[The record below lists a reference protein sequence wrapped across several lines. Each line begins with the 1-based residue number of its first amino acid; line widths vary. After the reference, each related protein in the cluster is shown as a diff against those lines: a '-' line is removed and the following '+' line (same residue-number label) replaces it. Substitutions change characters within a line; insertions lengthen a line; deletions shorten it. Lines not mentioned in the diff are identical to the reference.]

1 LAAAFIEVI
10 SAVLPPPE
18 EEVEDK
24 IQRACHAAWDVPGIG
39 VIFNPRSGR
48 NLRDPRAA
56 GRLARTLGDRGI
68 LRSAG
73 TIDELYRVAEDFR
86 KLDIDVLGIS
96 GGDGTNGT
104 TIAGF
109 IDVYQGNA
117 LPQIA
122 FLRGGTMNTVANAV
136 GVRRGRPEGLLDRL
150 CRAYVARAARPLA
163 DLERH
168 VMCIRGEGA
177 RTPGSSGADAASMP
191 APMLATRYG
200 FNFGTGVVCG
210 FLAEY
215 YAAGT
220 PPNPLVAA
228 KTLLRGAASAAVG
241 GEMIR
246 RMAAPFRG
254 SVEVDSGEVWP
265 VRDYLAIA
273 GGTVDQI
280 GLNFRP
286 FYRYAERANA
296 FHVLG
301 IYTSPLGFVAQL
313 PRIWRAAPMAA
324 GHTYEAVT
332 TKATIR
338 SPGRPIRYMVDGDL
352 LECDGPLHVS
362 TGPRVRIVV
371 GT

>member
-1 LAAAFIEVI
+1 M
-10 SAVLPPPE
+10 
-18 EEVEDK
+18 
-24 IQRACHAAWDVPGIG
+24 PGIG

-56 GRLARTLGDRGI
+56 RRLARTLGDHGVIRE
-68 LRSAG
+68 AG
-73 TIDELYRVAEDFR
+73 SIDELYRVAEDFR

-104 TIAGF
+104 TITGF

-122 FLRGGTMNTVANAV
+122 FLRGGTMNTVANSV
-136 GVRRGRPEGLLDRL
+136 GVRRGRPEGLLHRL

-163 DLERH
+163 DVERH
-168 VMCIRGEGA
+168 VMCVRGEGVRA
-177 RTPGSSGADAASMP
+177 PSRPAGAGDDEAPSMRAP
-191 APMLATRYG
+191 ALATKYG

-210 FLAEY
+210 FLSEY
-215 YAAGT
+215 YGYGQ
-220 PPNPLVAA
+220 PPNPVVAA
-228 KTLLRGAASAAVG
+228 KTLLRGAVSAAVG
-241 GEMIR
+241 GDMIK

-254 SVEVDSGEVWP
+254 SVETDDGTVWP
-265 VRDYLAIA
+265 ERDYLAIA

-286 FYRYAERANA
+286 FYRYAEKAST
-296 FHVLG
+296 FHILG
-301 IYTSPLGFVAQL
+301 IHTSPIGFVGQL
-313 PRIWRAAPMAA
+313 PRIWRAAPMSP

-332 TKATIR
+332 STAIIR
-338 SPGRPIRYMVDGDL
+338 SPKSPLRYMIDGDL
-352 LECDGPLHVS
+352 HECDGPLHV
-362 TGPRVRIVV
+362 TIGPRVRIVV

>member
-1 LAAAFIEVI
+1 
-10 SAVLPPPE
+10 
-18 EEVEDK
+18 
-24 IQRACHAAWDVPGIG
+24 VPGIG

-56 GRLARTLGDRGI
+56 GRLARTLGDHGVIRE
-68 LRSAG
+68 AG
-73 TIDELYRVAEDFR
+73 SIDELYRVAEDFR

-104 TIAGF
+104 TITGF
-109 IDVYQGNA
+109 LDVYQGNA

-122 FLRGGTMNTVANAV
+122 FLRGGTMNTVANSV

-150 CRAYVARAARPLA
+150 CHAYVARAARPLA
-163 DLERH
+163 DVERH
-168 VMCIRGEGA
+168 VMCLRAEGA
-177 RTPGSSGADAASMP
+177 RGPAKDVRPEVDETPSSVRP
-191 APMLATRYG
+191 TQPMATKYG

-210 FLAEY
+210 FLHEY
-215 YAAGT
+215 YAYGQ
-220 PPNPLVAA
+220 PPNPVVAA
-228 KTLLRGAASAAVG
+228 KTLLRGVGSAAVG

-254 SVEVDSGEVWP
+254 SVELEDGTVWP
-265 VRDYLAIA
+265 ERDYLAVA

-286 FYRYAERANA
+286 FYRYAERPNT
-296 FHVLG
+296 FHILG
-301 IYTSPLGFVAQL
+301 IHTSPMGFVSQL
-313 PRIWRAAPMAA
+313 PRIWRATAMKP

-332 TKATIR
+332 TRAVIR
-338 SPGRPIRYMVDGDL
+338 SPRPIRYMIDGDL
-352 LECDGPLHVS
+352 HECGGPLHVS
-362 TGPRVRIVV
+362 IGPRVRIIV

>member
-1 LAAAFIEVI
+1 
-10 SAVLPPPE
+10 
-18 EEVEDK
+18 
-24 IQRACHAAWDVPGIG
+24 VPGIG
-39 VIFNPRSGR
+39 VIYNPKSGR

-56 GRLARTLGDRGI
+56 LRLARTLGDHGVVRE
-68 LRSAG
+68 AG
-73 TIDELYRVAEDFR
+73 SIDELYRVAEDFR

-104 TIAGF
+104 TITGF
-109 IDVYQGNA
+109 LDVYAGNA

-163 DLERH
+163 DVERH
-168 VMCIRGEGA
+168 VMCLRAEGA
-177 RTPGSSGADAASMP
+177 APQRRSARAAGAELPGP
-191 APMLATRYG
+191 PLATKYG

-210 FLAEY
+210 FLREY
-215 YAAGT
+215 YAYGQ
-220 PPNPLVAA
+220 PPDPVVAF
-228 KTLLRGAASAAVG
+228 KTLFRGIGSAAVHG
-241 GEMIR
+241 DMIK

-254 SVEVDSGEVWP
+254 SVEIGDGTVWP
-265 VRDYLAIA
+265 ERDYLSVA

-286 FYRYAERANA
+286 FYRFAERPNT

-301 IYTSPLGFVAQL
+301 IHTSPMGFVSQL
-313 PRIWRAAPMAA
+313 PRIWRAQPMRP

-332 TKATIR
+332 HRIVIR
-338 SPGRPIRYMVDGDL
+338 SPRSPLLYMIDGDMH
-352 LECDGPLHVS
+352 ECRGPLHVS
-362 TGPRVRIVV
+362 VGPRVHIIV